1 MEAVLQNIKVSL
13 RNLRKTPL
21 LSALA
26 LVCLAL
32 GIGATTAIFSVVNA
46 VILRPLPVKDIDRV
60 VMITSTHKMMG
71 EEERVAVSPRDYAV
85 AKAQAKLLESMGA
98 LENGS
103 FNLTGD
109 GDPERLEG
117 ARVTDDWLTTLG
129 LEAVVGR
136 LFLPEEDR
144 TGAPARV
151 ALVGNGLWHR
161 RYGADPG
168 LVGRQIVI
176 DGASYTVVGVLS
188 ARFQFPYQSEIWLP
202 LGINPNAGSM
212 QQHTLT
218 AFGRL
223 RPGVSP
229 RQVQTELA
237 GITRRLAQQYPEN
250 ADIGVDV
257 RSMREELTGDIR
269 PKLLFLLAT
278 VAFVLLIACAN
289 IASLLL
295 ARAQAQTQ
303 EVAIRSAIGAGRH
316 RLIRQFLIDSL
327 VLSILGGGLGVLLSF
342 WAIKPLVALSPVA
355 TMASFYQDVRIDGPV
370 LAFAF
375 VISILTGVS
384 FGLAPA
390 VKASRPD
397 LQLLLSEASS
407 RNSGSRGGHRAL
419 GLLVI
424 VEVAVAVVLLVGAG
438 LTLKSFDHL
447 QKVDPGFSRDGV
459 LTLRT
464 ILPES
469 RYSDAHRR
477 VAFVDS
483 LLERVRSL
491 PGVVSAGITSNL
503 PVNINNDFAGFS
515 VEGRPVRQPGEFQV
529 ANNRLITP
537 GYLESLGISLVAGRS
552 FTPADRAGVTQ
563 SVIIS
568 ERLAKRYFSGLN
580 PIGKRLKR
588 GPQESS
594 HAWMTVVGVAN
605 DVKDEKLRA
614 ECDITWYLPYP
625 QFAEVTLWAS
635 NVNLAVRTRRDPVA
649 LAPALVRAVHEVD
662 PTLPVFQVAPTGEL
676 LAESLAQKKFSA
688 ILVTIF
694 AGIGLILAAV
704 GLYGVMSYSVS
715 QRVREIGVRMALG
728 AHPGDVQ
735 KMVVRNGLKLTLAGM
750 AAGLLGALALTRFL
764 RSLLYEVSPT
774 DPTTFIGI
782 LLILALVGFLATY
795 LPARRA
801 TRVDPM
807 IALRNE

>member
-1 MEAVLQNIKVSL
+1 MEAFLQSIKVSL

-21 LSALA
+21 VSALA

-32 GIGATTAIFSVVNA
+32 GIGATTAMFSVVNA
-46 VILRPLPVKDIDRV
+46 VILRPLPVKNIDRL
-60 VMITSTHKMMG
+60 VMITSTHKMGG

-85 AKAQAKLLESMGA
+85 AKTQAKLLESMGA
-98 LENGS
+98 LENSS

-144 TGAPARV
+144 TEVPAKV
-151 ALVGNGLWHR
+151 VLVGNGLWHR

-168 LVGRQIVI
+168 LVGRQILL

-188 ARFQFPYQSEIWLP
+188 PRFQFPYQSEIWLP
-202 LGINPNAGSM
+202 LGINPNASSM

-218 AFGRL
+218 AFARM
-223 RPGVSP
+223 RPGVSLQ
-229 RQVQTELA
+229 QVRTELA
-237 GITRRLAQQYPEN
+237 GITQRLARQYPEN
-250 ADIGVDV
+250 ADIGADL

-269 PKLLFLLAT
+269 PKLFFLLAA

-303 EVAIRSAIGAGRH
+303 EVAIRSAIGAGRR
-316 RLIRQFLIDSL
+316 RLIYQFLTDSL
-327 VLSILGGGLGVLLSF
+327 VLSILGGALGVLLSF

-355 TMASFYQDVRIDGPV
+355 TMASFYQDVRIDGVV

-375 VISILTGVS
+375 VLAIVTGVS

-390 VKASRPD
+390 LKASRPD
-397 LQLLLSEASS
+397 LQLLLNEASG
-407 RNSGSRGGHRAL
+407 RNSGSRGGRRAL
-419 GLLVI
+419 GALVV

-447 QKVDPGFSRDGV
+447 LKVDPGFSREGV

-469 RYSDAHRR
+469 RYSRAHSRA
-477 VAFVDS
+477 AFVES

-515 VEGRPVRQPGEFQV
+515 IEGRPVQKPGEFQI

-537 GYLESLGISLVAGRS
+537 GYLESLGIPLVAGRS
-552 FTPADRAGVTQ
+552 FTPADGAGTTH

-568 ERLAKRYFSGLN
+568 ERLAKRYFSGTN
-580 PIGKRLKR
+580 PIGRRLKR
-588 GPQESS
+588 GPQESPHS
-594 HAWMTVVGVAN
+594 WMPIVGVAK
-605 DVKDEKLRA
+605 DVKDEKLRE

-625 QFAEVTLWAS
+625 QFAEVAPWAS

-649 LAPALVRAVHEVD
+649 LAPAVVRAVHEVD
-662 PTLPVFQVAPTGEL
+662 PTLPVFQIAPIGKL

-688 ILVTIF
+688 ILVTLF

-704 GLYGVMSYSVS
+704 GLYGVMTYSVS
-715 QRVREIGVRMALG
+715 QRVREIGVR
-728 AHPGDVQ
+728 
-735 KMVVRNGLKLTLAGM
+735 
-750 AAGLLGALALTRFL
+750 
-764 RSLLYEVSPT
+764 
-774 DPTTFIGI
+774 
-782 LLILALVGFLATY
+782 
-795 LPARRA
+795 
-801 TRVDPM
+801 
-807 IALRNE
+807 